1 MELIDHP
8 RFSFGL
14 NQSSK
19 RKEQGLTKSKSQ
31 LRLTGGP
38 WKGRPLVGGI
48 PKGVR
53 PTSSRVRE
61 AICSIVLSKIKGAR
75 VLDAFGGA
83 GTMALEFRSRGAQV
97 VLSLEKSALAMKAI
111 TRSFHSFED
120 PQGLI
125 IEHRDT
131 LRFLEQGPTSDEDL
145 FDLVLLDP
153 PYKTDLGERTIELLS
168 LKGWL
173 NKDAVVLLEADSRKD
188 APQSPSDLAFRSSR
202 RYGDTTLYIFDY
214 CG

>member
-1 MELIDHP
+1 M
-8 RFSFGL
+8 
-14 NQSSK
+14 
-19 RKEQGLTKSKSQ
+19 
-31 LRLTGGP
+31 
-38 WKGRPLVGGI
+38 GGI

-83 GTMALEFRSRGAQV
+83 GTMALEFRSRGAQK
-97 VLSLEKSALAMKAI
+97 VLSLEKNTLAMKAI
-111 TRSFHSFED
+111 ARSFEAFED
-120 PQGLI
+120 PQGLNVA
-125 IEHRDT
+125 HRDA
-131 LRFLEQGPTSDEDL
+131 LKFLEQGPGSNEEL

-153 PYKTDLGERTIELLS
+153 PYKTDLGERAIRLLS

-173 NKDAVVLLEADSRKD
+173 NKDAVVLLEADSRK
-188 APQSPSDLAFRSSR
+188 AVPQSPADLAFRSSR